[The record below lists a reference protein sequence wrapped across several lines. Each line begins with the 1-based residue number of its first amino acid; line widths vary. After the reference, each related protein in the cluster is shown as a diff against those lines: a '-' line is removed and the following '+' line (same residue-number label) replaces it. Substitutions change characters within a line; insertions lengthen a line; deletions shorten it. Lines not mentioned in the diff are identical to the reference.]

1 MKEFLECAEPGN
13 SENAV
18 NSLVNSLEVINT
30 WKNTEEAL
38 DYNCS
43 HDWIYMTATQKTD

>member
-1 MKEFLECAEPGN
+1 MHICIASAIINKAFHSNSDMKEFLECAEPGN

-30 WKNTEEAL
+30 
-38 DYNCS
+38 
-43 HDWIYMTATQKTD
+43 